1 MTAGPLE
8 GVRVVELTTAW
19 AGPMA
24 GRVLGFLGAE
34 VIHVEAP
41 TRVNTWRANKDAPKP
56 VNYPGFE
63 PGERPF
69 DRVFLFN
76 SQNVNKRSLI
86 LDLKKPAGRNV
97 LDRLLAVTDVLTC
110 NFRPGTLQRLQF
122 DYESLRA
129 RCPGIIVAEMPAYGL
144 DGPESGYAAL
154 GPTMEMAAGMS
165 AMIRYRDGKPA
176 VTGPSYLDPIGG
188 FNAAAAI
195 LTALVYRQATGQ
207 GQHIEVPQVEAAM
220 QFIGPELLAAAESGS
235 EPEPD
240 GNHVVDMAPHN
251 AFPARG
257 VDQWVAI
264 AAEDER
270 QWQSLCLAM
279 GRPALGTDPRFAT
292 LSARLANQGELDAL
306 IAEWTA
312 GQDKHELAGRLQDL
326 GVAAAP
332 VNSPRDLAQS
342 AYLRHRGFFTEL
354 EHIHAGRHPHP
365 GLPIHLGRTPGSQ
378 RAAAPAFG
386 ADNDYVLRDL
396 LGLPEA
402 EIEAIKASG
411 AVATVP
417 MKGA

>member
-1 MTAGPLE
+1 
-8 GVRVVELTTAW
+8 
-19 AGPMA
+19 
-24 GRVLGFLGAE
+24 
-34 VIHVEAP
+34 
-41 TRVNTWRANKDAPKP
+41 
-56 VNYPGFE
+56 
-63 PGERPF
+63 
-69 DRVFLFN
+69 
-76 SQNVNKRSLI
+76 
-86 LDLKKPAGRNV
+86 
-97 LDRLLAVTDVLTC
+97 
-110 NFRPGTLQRLQF
+110 
-122 DYESLRA
+122 
-129 RCPGIIVAEMPAYGL
+129 
-144 DGPESGYAAL
+144 
-154 GPTMEMAAGMS
+154 
-165 AMIRYRDGKPA
+165 
-176 VTGPSYLDPIGG
+176 
-188 FNAAAAI
+188 
-195 LTALVYRQATGQ
+195 
-207 GQHIEVPQVEAAM
+207 
-220 QFIGPELLAAAESGS
+220 
-235 EPEPD
+235 
-240 GNHVVDMAPHN
+240 MAPHN